1 MGHHPVHGAARTR
14 QELTVRRTPP
24 PPASPFL
31 SRRQAIVPTTREKP
45 HLWATRS
52 GGRRGLP
59 VGKHTRGPGA
69 AIWSVRPGKGG
80 RVSFRCRSRNR
91 AQGEGPPRPRWST
104 PMRPP
109 TMVGASPSGDAVSG
123 HTGTGRSPCGA
134 LPHGDRPGRT
144 VLSGSKALVL
154 NRRRFPAPEH
164 WERPD
169 RSLSRPTG
177 SRACVSGFFAGPGT
191 GCRCGRSG
199 VAGLGA
205 GGVVVQA

>member
-1 MGHHPVHGAARTR
+1 GHWPHNPRKT
-14 QELTVRRTPP
+14 
-24 PPASPFL
+24 ASVGNPF
-31 SRRQAIVPTTREKP
+31 
-45 HLWATRS
+45 
-52 GGRRGLP
+52 
-59 VGKHTRGPGA
+59 RGPPRSAGGETYP
-69 AIWSVRPGKGG
+69 WSRGSDLVSASGEG
-80 RVSFRCRSRNR
+80 RARLVSLPKPQPR
-91 AQGEGPPRPRWST
+91 AGEGPPRPRWST